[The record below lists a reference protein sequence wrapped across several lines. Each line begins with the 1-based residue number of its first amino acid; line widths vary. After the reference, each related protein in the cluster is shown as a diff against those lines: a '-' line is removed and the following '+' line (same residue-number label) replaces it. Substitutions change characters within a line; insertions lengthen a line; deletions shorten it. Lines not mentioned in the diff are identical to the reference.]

1 MIEGGEKMKEMGRYT
16 TYPKKRGKRKVK
28 LQDLGFLNRSYE
40 WLKWTM
46 LSLGGFNIH
55 IPRSRA

>member
-1 MIEGGEKMKEMGRYT
+1 MKDGGRYT
-16 TYPKKRGKRKVK
+16 TYPKKRGKKQVRV
-28 LQDLGFLNRSYE
+28 QDLGFLHRSYE
-40 WLKWTM
+40 WLKWTA